1 MLIAVVVVGAIIIK
15 NRRAVPQRTS
25 IEDGV
30 PLAGHTTD
38 TFANPAY
45 KGDRTLPGS
54 VDFMSSSAQVE
65 QETTKGDVN
74 FNGREFRDETVTEGD
89 QYYLEE

>member
-1 MLIAVVVVGAIIIK
+1 MLIAVVVVAAVIIR
-15 NRRAVPQRTS
+15 NRRTVSQRPS
-25 IEDGV
+25 VEDGV

-74 FNGREFRDETVTEGD
+74 FNGREFRDEAAKETDE
-89 QYYLEE
+89 YYLEE